1 MLDRHA
7 GDEQYASCRPQ
18 VGCGVSEGGGMKVR
32 LIRSTS
38 NTGTCPTIYATDRGT
53 FVVQGTRVT
62 DAEAL
67 AAMDIPVHEAVIEV
81 PFDLLRGLP
90 IAELAGHKGR

>member
-1 MLDRHA
+1 
-7 GDEQYASCRPQ
+7 
-18 VGCGVSEGGGMKVR
+18 
-32 LIRSTS
+32 
-38 NTGTCPTIYATDRGT
+38 
-53 FVVQGTRVT
+53 VQGTRVT

-67 AAMDIPVHEAVIEV
+67 AAMDIPAHETVIEV

>member
-7 GDEQYASCRPQ
+7 GDEQYANCQPQ

-38 NTGTCPTIYATDRGT
+38 NTGTCPTVYATDRGT

-67 AAMDIPVHEAVIEV
+67 AAMDIPAHETVIEV
-81 PFDLLRGLP
+81 PLDLLRGLP